1 MAIRRIRRSLGRY
14 LRRRLAEPT
23 GPPTTWN
30 VLHPGEVHSWSG
42 RTVAITGAAGFLGS
56 ETAAAFVR
64 CGAIVH
70 AIDIRAEAL
79 NALVTRLGDRVI
91 PHEADLADAEQVQRM
106 SRNLASQTN
115 SLAALVHCVGYND
128 YPTSSGAISEESW
141 QRVLAV
147 NLIAPAL
154 VTEALAPLLSGVRS
168 AGVVMLT
175 SVNGR
180 APSPW
185 PHYAAAKAGLAKLTR
200 DLAAH
205 LAPQAIRV
213 NAVAPG
219 WTDARSA
226 DGVAKHDPQAPL
238 TRSANPVE
246 AVVNAVL
253 FLADPVASPCTT
265 GQELVVD
272 GGFEVADHSSLKPD
286 LAM

>member
-1 MAIRRIRRSLGRY
+1 MPIRRIRRSLGRY
-14 LRRRLAEPT
+14 LRRRLTEPT
-23 GPPTTWN
+23 GPSATWN
-30 VLHPGEVHSWSG
+30 VVCPGETHSWSG
-42 RTVAITGAAGFLGS
+42 RTVAITGAAGLLGS

-70 AIDIRAEAL
+70 AIDIRADAL
-79 NALVTRLGDRVI
+79 NDLVARHGDRVI
-91 PHEADLADAEQVQRM
+91 PHEADLADAEQVQRVAL
-106 SRNLASQTN
+106 NLASQSK

-128 YPTSSGAISEESW
+128 YPTSSRSISEESW

-180 APSPW
+180 VPSPW

-219 WTDARSA
+219 WTEARGA
-226 DGVAKHDPQAPL
+226 DSVATHDPHAPL
-238 TRSANPVE
+238 TRSAIPVE

-272 GGFEVADHSSLKPD
+272 GGFAVADHSRLRQD
-286 LAM
+286 FAM

>member
-1 MAIRRIRRSLGRY
+1 MPIRRIRRSLGRY

-23 GPPTTWN
+23 GPSTTWN
-30 VLHPGEVHSWSG
+30 VLLPGEVRSWSG
-42 RTVAITGAAGFLGS
+42 RTVAITGAAGLLGS

-70 AIDIRAEAL
+70 AIDIRADAL
-79 NALVTRLGDRVI
+79 DDLVARHGDRVI
-91 PHEADLADAEQVQRM
+91 PHEADLADAAQVQRM
-106 SRNLASQTN
+106 ALTLASQTN

-128 YPTSSGAISEESW
+128 YPTNSRSISGESW

-154 VTEALAPLLSGVRS
+154 VTEALVPLLSGVRS

-180 APSPW
+180 VPSPW

-219 WTDARSA
+219 WTDATGA
-226 DGVAKHDPQAPL
+226 DSVATHDPHAPL
-238 TRSANPVE
+238 TRSAIPVE

-272 GGFEVADHSSLKPD
+272 GGFEVADHSRLK
-286 LAM
+286 